1 MKKVR
6 ILIIGFG
13 VIGSGVARVIS
24 EKREF
29 IRSKYGID
37 FKLVGIGEHNGCIVC
52 PNGIDPMRAYELKRE
67 STLNRHPCWKDK
79 MNSIDLIKEANAD
92 IVIEATPTNINSGEP
107 GLSHMMTAFNA
118 KKHVVTSNKGPPAVA
133 FQNLRKTAEKNGVQF
148 RFEGSVGGAMPV
160 LNLVRDTL
168 QANEILGIEGILN
181 GTCNYILTRMSTE
194 GLPYEHVLS
203 EAQELGIAEADPT
216 YDVEGIDTACKL
228 VILANAIFGMNV
240 SYKDVDVTGI
250 TQITPEALKLASD
263 DGYVIKLIGEIQDK
277 NRPMV
282 APRLVPKGHPLA
294 VGGTLNVIS
303 LRTDLA
309 GEITVTGKGA
319 GAVETSSS
327 ILSDLIGICEA

>member
-13 VIGSGVARVIS
+13 VIGSGVARAIS

-29 IRSKYGID
+29 ISDKYGID
-37 FKLVGIGEHNGCIVC
+37 FEVVGIGERDGCIVC
-52 PNGIDPMRAYELKRE
+52 PEGIDAMEAYKLKQDG
-67 STLNRHPCWKDK
+67 TLNKHPCWKDGVS
-79 MNSIDLIKEANAD
+79 SIDLIKGANAD

-107 GLSHMMTAFNA
+107 GLSHMMAAFNT
-118 KKHVVTSNKGPPAVA
+118 KKHVVTSNKGPLTIA
-133 FQNLRKTAEKNGVQF
+133 FQKLKKTAEKNGVQF
-148 RFEGSVGGAMPV
+148 RFEAAVGGAMPV
-160 LNLVRDTL
+160 LNLVRETL
-168 QANEILGIEGILN
+168 QANEILSIEGILN

-216 YDVEGIDTACKL
+216 YDVDGIDTACKL
-228 VILANAIFGMNV
+228 VILANAILGMNV
-240 SYKDVDVTGI
+240 SYKDADVTGI
-250 TQITPEALKLASD
+250 TQISPGALKLASD
-263 DGYVIKLIGEIQDK
+263 DGYVIKLIGEIKDR
-277 NRPMV
+277 NRPRV
-282 APRLVPKGHPLA
+282 APRLVPKDHPLA

-319 GAVETSSS
+319 GAIETSSS
-327 ILSDLIGICEA
+327 ILSDLISIYKA

>member
-13 VIGSGVARVIS
+13 VIGSGVAKAIS

-37 FKLVGIGEHNGCIVC
+37 FELAGIGERDGCIVGQ
-52 PNGIDPMRAYELKRE
+52 NVIDPVKVCELKQKG
-67 STLNRHPCWKDK
+67 TLNKHPHWKK
-79 MNSIDLIKEANAD
+79 MNSIDLIKGVNAD
-92 IVIEATPTNINSGEP
+92 IVIEATPTNIDSGEP
-107 GLSHMMTAFNA
+107 GLSHMMAAFNT
-118 KKHVVTSNKGPPAVA
+118 KKHVVTSNKGPLAVA
-133 FQNLRKTAEKNGVQF
+133 FQKLRKAAEKNGVQF
-148 RFEGSVGGAMPV
+148 RFEASVGGAMPV
-160 LNLVRDTL
+160 LNLVRETL

-203 EAQELGIAEADPT
+203 EAKELGIAEADPT
-216 YDVEGIDTACKL
+216 YDIEGIDTACKL

-240 SYKDVDVTGI
+240 GYKDADVTGI

-282 APRLVPKGHPLA
+282 APRLVPKDHPLA

-303 LRTDLA
+303 FRTDLA
-309 GEITVTGKGA
+309 GEITITGSGA

-327 ILSDLIGICEA
+327 ILSDLISVCEA

>member
-13 VIGSGVARVIS
+13 VIGSGVARAIS

-29 IRSKYGID
+29 ISDKYGID
-37 FKLVGIGEHNGCIVC
+37 FEVVGIGERDGCVVC
-52 PNGIDPMRAYELKRE
+52 PEGIDAMEAYKLKQGA
-67 STLNRHPCWKDK
+67 LNKHPCWKDDVS
-79 MNSIDLIKEANAD
+79 SIDLIKDANAD

-107 GLSHMMTAFNA
+107 GLSHMMTAFNT
-118 KKHVVTSNKGPPAVA
+118 KKHVVTSNKGPLTIA
-133 FQNLRKTAEKNGVQF
+133 FQKLKKTAEKNGVQF
-148 RFEGSVGGAMPV
+148 RFEAAVGGAMPV
-160 LNLVRDTL
+160 LNLVRETL
-168 QANEILGIEGILN
+168 QANEILSIEGILN

-216 YDVEGIDTACKL
+216 YDVDGIDTACKL
-228 VILANAIFGMNV
+228 VILANAILGMNV
-240 SYKDVDVTGI
+240 SYKDADVTGI
-250 TQITPEALKLASD
+250 TQISPGALKLASD
-263 DGYVIKLIGEIQDK
+263 DGYVIKLIGEIKDR
-277 NRPMV
+277 NRPRV
-282 APRLVPKGHPLA
+282 APRLVPKDHPLA

-319 GAVETSSS
+319 GAIETSSS
-327 ILSDLIGICEA
+327 ILSDLISIYKA

>member
-37 FKLVGIGEHNGCIVC
+37 FELVGIGERDGCVVC
-52 PNGIDPMRAYELKRE
+52 PEGDDPMKAYELKQE
-67 STLNRHPCWKDK
+67 GVLNKHPCWKNDVS
-79 MNSIDLIKEANAD
+79 SIDLIKDANAD
-92 IVIEATPTNINSGEP
+92 IVIEATPTNINSSEP

-118 KKHVVTSNKGPPAVA
+118 KKHVVTSNKGPLSVS

-148 RFEGSVGGAMPV
+148 RFEASVGGAMPV
-160 LNLVRDTL
+160 LNLVRETL

-216 YDVEGIDTACKL
+216 YDVGGIDTACKL
-228 VILANAIFGMNV
+228 VILANAILGMNV

-277 NRPMV
+277 NRPTV
-282 APRLVPKGHPLA
+282 APRLVPRDHPLA

-309 GEITVTGKGA
+309 GEITVTGRGA

-327 ILSDLIGICEA
+327 ILSDLISICGA